1 MLLSVKVRTTY
12 IKISKGLKANLG
24 GHPDPEIR
32 GGAVSN
38 LFFSPSGL
46 F

>member
-32 GGAVSN
+32 GGG
-38 LFFSPSGL
+38 GL
-46 F
+46 KFIF

>member
-32 GGAVSN
+32 GGGG
-38 LFFSPSGL
+38 GL
-46 F
+46 KFIF